1 MLRQARMPGRW
12 RTIAAALGA
21 LFVAGAAT
29 ATVAVRGGGPDL
41 RIALRQ
47 APPFSTPAPEA
58 VGPLPAPSPPQ
69 AYPALAPPAPP
80 AVAGAA
86 PLPPRS
92 SAGTPGPGAAPV
104 VPPAAARR
112 TAGSPPHPAVV
123 IPPVPPLLSSV
134 GRTAAGTVAALPRP
148 VASVL
153 RAPIPG
159 GRLQSTVR
167 AVHAT
172 ELPDHGTVG
181 GAARISG
188 MPMVAT
194 AMRTAMAWGLAS
206 AWHGVVPD
214 GWPVR
219 G

>member
-1 MLRQARMPGRW
+1 
-12 RTIAAALGA
+12 
-21 LFVAGAAT
+21 
-29 ATVAVRGGGPDL
+29 
-41 RIALRQ
+41 
-47 APPFSTPAPEA
+47 
-58 VGPLPAPSPPQ
+58 
-69 AYPALAPPAPP
+69 
-80 AVAGAA
+80 
-86 PLPPRS
+86 
-92 SAGTPGPGAAPV
+92 
-104 VPPAAARR
+104 
-112 TAGSPPHPAVV
+112 
-123 IPPVPPLLSSV
+123 V

-153 RAPIPG
+153 RAPSPG

-172 ELPDHGTVG
+172 ELPDRGTVR
-181 GAARISG
+181 GAALISG

-194 AMRTAMAWGLAS
+194 AMRTAMAWGFAS